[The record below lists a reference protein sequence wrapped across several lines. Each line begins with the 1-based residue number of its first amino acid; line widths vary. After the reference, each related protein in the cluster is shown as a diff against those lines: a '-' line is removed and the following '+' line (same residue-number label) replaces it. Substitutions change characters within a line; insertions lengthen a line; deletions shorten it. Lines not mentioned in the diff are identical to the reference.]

1 MSISGVNRHSINKTG
16 QMTSSPSEGKRKTV
30 VNLMHTQ
37 PDIKSFD
44 RSAFRKA
51 LSCFPTGVGVAT
63 ILSADRQ
70 PNGMTISSFN
80 SVSMDPPL
88 ILWSI
93 GLEAACIDDFR
104 QAEAFAINI
113 LAADQKPISQQFAQ
127 AKRDRFSGLTWHL
140 SPTGLPLLDGAAATL
155 SCKVWNRFPG
165 GDHEIIVGE
174 VYELSCSDKIP
185 LLYGLGRLT
194 SFPTEL

>member
-1 MSISGVNRHSINKTG
+1 MA
-16 QMTSSPSEGKRKTV
+16 SSRSQGERETAA
-30 VNLMHTQ
+30 NLMHTQ
-37 PDIKSFD
+37 PDIKPFD
-44 RSAFRKA
+44 RSAFRRA

-63 ILSADRQ
+63 IMSADGQ
-70 PNGMTISSFN
+70 PHGMTISSFN
-80 SVSMDPPL
+80 SVSMNPPL

-104 QAEAFAINI
+104 QADTFAINI

-127 AKRDRFSGLTWHL
+127 AKQDRFSGLNWHL

-155 SCKVWNRFPG
+155 SCKVWNRYPG

-174 VYELSCSDKIP
+174 VYELTCSDKTP
-185 LLYGLGRLT
+185 LLYGLGQLT
-194 SFPTEL
+194 SFPKEL